1 MRLIIKIIS
10 LTLFLQSLIFGVGT
24 QFLAIPQNSTELII
38 GINPA
43 LNKVATNPIITA
55 SYGNWL
61 GGIKVSSFGYN
72 RNALGG
78 SAGFDARY
86 IALNDIEL
94 RSDRPTDEPL
104 ALYGATAFA
113 LDGNF
118 NKTTPVGTLGIK
130 IRYISLQMLEEFSVG
145 YAIDLGLL
153 HNISKNITIGF
164 NILNLGSMSALYR
177 ETPKL
182 PIRMIVGSSY
192 DFSFNEIDNSIYVA
206 LEKSTMTNGIVI
218 RIGEIVKWNKLQFLL
233 GTQFSEEVA
242 SISGG
247 IGIKLGVYDIKY
259 GIQFGS
265 QSLGIPQMLDMSV
278 ILP

>member
-1 MRLIIKIIS
+1 M
-10 LTLFLQSLIFGVGT
+10 LFFQSLLFGFGT

-43 LNKVATNPIITA
+43 LIKVASRPTLTA

-78 SAGFDARY
+78 SAGFNVRY

-94 RSDRPTDEPL
+94 RTDRPTDEPL
-104 ALYGATAFA
+104 ALYGTTALA

-118 NKTTPVGTLGIK
+118 NRTTRIGILGIK
-130 IRYISLQMLEEFSVG
+130 IRYISLQLFDESSTG
-145 YAIDLGLL
+145 YAIDLSLL
-153 HNISKNITIGF
+153 HNISKDLTVGLSL
-164 NILNLGSMSALYR
+164 LNFGSMSELYR

-182 PIRMIVGSSY
+182 PVRMIVGSSY
-192 DFSFNEIDNSIYVA
+192 NFAFNEIDNSIYVA
-206 LEKSTMTNGIVI
+206 LEKSTMTNGIVL
-218 RIGEIVKWNKLQFLL
+218 RIGGIAKWNKLQLLL
-233 GTQFSEEVA
+233 GTQFSDEVA

-247 IGIKLGVYDIKY
+247 IGIKLGAYDIKY

>member
-1 MRLIIKIIS
+1 M
-10 LTLFLQSLIFGVGT
+10 LFFQSLIFGIGT

-43 LNKVATNPIITA
+43 LNKVVSKPTLTA

-61 GGIKVSSFGYN
+61 GEIKVSSFGYN
-72 RNALGG
+72 RNAFGG
-78 SAGFDARY
+78 SAGFDVRY

-104 ALYGATAFA
+104 ALYRATAFA
-113 LDGNF
+113 LDGNY
-118 NKTTPVGTLGIK
+118 NRETPKGSLGIK
-130 IRYISLQMLEEFSVG
+130 IRYISLQMFEESSTG

-153 HNISKNITIGF
+153 RNVNKNISVGF
-164 NILNLGSMSALYR
+164 NILNLGGMSELYR

-182 PIRMIVGSSY
+182 PVRMIVGSSY
-192 DFSFNEIDNSIYVA
+192 SFIFNEIDNLICVA
-206 LEKSTMTNGIVI
+206 LEKSTMTNGIVL
-218 RIGEIVKWNKLQFLL
+218 RIGEIAKWNKLQLLL

-247 IGIKLGVYDIKY
+247 IGIKLGAYDIKY

-265 QSLGIPQMLDMSV
+265 QSLGIPQMLDISV